1 MDEINVMK
9 KVSDCNNPH
18 ILKMIGCV
26 TSTHPMMVVLQ
37 FVPHGNLKDYL
48 KAQRAVVKVRDA
60 IVMPTIIQT
69 TSLAIITSEPPIHIE
84 NTAQL

>member
-26 TSTHPMMVVLQ
+26 TSTHPMMIVLK

-48 KAQRAVVKVRDA
+48 KAQRAVVKV
-60 IVMPTIIQT
+60 
-69 TSLAIITSEPPIHIE
+69 
-84 NTAQL
+84 